1 MLAQYVRNFATKRT
15 IPYVTKG
22 NWKLPSIGSPAP
34 AIEAPQ
40 APNRDEWGTVNSTT
54 PLINVPKE
62 WRRIKTLPQWKK
74 QMFALKEKFP
84 MGWNP
89 LKKLSREQMD
99 HMRDIKRAQPQI
111 NLNELASMF
120 SISPEAARR
129 IIKSKWRPDAAKSQ
143 KIEQRWKRRG
153 QQLKASRREQAS
165 RGQQNDDLRVPKRK
179 FFKVD
184 QDIF

>member
-1 MLAQYVRNFATKRT
+1 MLAQYVRSFATKRT

-22 NWKLPSIGSPAP
+22 NWKLPPISQPSPVP
-34 AIEAPQ
+34 EAPN
-40 APNRDEWGTVNSTT
+40 PPTTEEWGTVNSTT
-54 PLINVPKE
+54 PLINVPKG
-62 WRRIKTLPQWKK
+62 WRHIKTLPQWKK

-84 MGWNP
+84 TGWNP

-99 HMRDIKRAQPQI
+99 HMREIKRAQPSI

-120 SISPEAARR
+120 KISPEAARR
-129 IIKSKWRPDAAKSQ
+129 IIKSKWRPDAAKAQ
-143 KIEQRWKRRG
+143 KLEQRWKRRG
-153 QQLKASRREQAS
+153 QQLKANRREQTQGE
-165 RGQQNDDLRVPKRK
+165 RKDDLRVPKRK